1 MNKIFHITHA
11 RKILTRLINKTIFL
25 LFFMGASFSSRA
37 QQPAGFQDNVYI
49 NGFDGVN
56 GITFDAS
63 GRAYVWEKVGR
74 LHCRTLDGIWH
85 QILDISEEVNV
96 ATDSGLKG
104 VALHPNFLTNG
115 YIYLL
120 YEVDRYHLM
129 NFGKASYD
137 PLANDYLNAS
147 ISRITRYTV
156 SPSTFDSIIPNS
168 RLIIL
173 GNSPTDGFP
182 FIHDSHNAGSLIFGT
197 DGTLLASCG
206 ESSATDSD
214 PGFDVTTY
222 YAQALI
228 DGILK
233 SDDPNTTTINENEN
247 VGSWRAQMVNCL
259 SGKIIRIDPLTGD
272 GIPSNPFYDTANPRA
287 AKSRVWAMGLRNAF
301 RMTLKPNTG
310 EHLPSAGNPGTIYLG
325 EVGSFRREEVNVIK
339 TGGQN
344 FGWPMFEGMDE
355 STGSVVGIPS
365 DRPEFDVTVNPINHT
380 HPVIDYRGSPAR
392 AYVQST
398 MIEIGTTAVPG
409 INFVGGCSIGG
420 IFYEGTNFPAEYRG
434 RYLHGNFN
442 NGEDQAK
449 NWIHSFTMNSN
460 DELAE
465 SHSFLTNALG
475 VTGMAINPVN
485 GYLYYASYAGSIRE
499 VKYDL
504 GNQPPI
510 AKATQNKQYGVN
522 PLTVKF
528 DASQSIDPE
537 NSVLTYSWDF
547 GDSSSISTSVNPT
560 HIFTAPNSSPI
571 RYNVTLTVTD
581 SLNLSNS
588 TMLIVSVNNT
598 PPIINSTT
606 IDKMNVYANTKNVL
620 VPLQANVT
628 DDQTPTAQLIFKW
641 ETSLHHNTHFHPN
654 PISTQQTSSFT
665 ISPLPCDNEVYFY
678 QVKLTVTD
686 AYGLSAVKIKNI
698 PPNCGQIYVDMEPPS
713 IPTNLQL
720 MNVNSSKIAF
730 SWTPSTDNVGVSGY
744 EIFRED
750 TNGNDVKIGESLG
763 SNYTAT
769 GLQPATFYLF
779 KVTAKDT
786 TGNISTKSNGLGLY
800 TDSLVTKDE
809 IIYGDALNA
818 NWQSS
823 STLLSMTINNNVYPL
838 INSRSIKINN
848 PTISKSLILT
858 HNGFPIETASY
869 PFGIEFW
876 VYNEGNTTYP
886 FQLQAFADTSGN
898 GGSTL
903 GLSADANKWTHFLL
917 DWAILGNLTQVSK
930 IAFTLN
936 QTQSQS
942 LYFDEI
948 KLVHCAEMFSIKTG
962 LWNQGNTW
970 SCGRIPI
977 STDDITI
984 SVGNTVTI
992 PKGVSVTLKFLQLI
1006 GTLNVQTGGFY
1017 TIKKY

>member
-1 MNKIFHITHA
+1 M
-11 RKILTRLINKTIFL
+11 LTRLITKTIFL
-25 LFFMGASFSSRA
+25 LFFLGISFLGYA
-37 QQPAGFQDNVYI
+37 QQPAGFQDTIYES
-49 NGFDGVN
+49 GFEGVN

-63 GRAYVWEKVGR
+63 GRAYIWEKIGK
-74 LHCRTLDGIWH
+74 LYCRTLDGVRH
-85 QILDISEEVNV
+85 QILDISDEVNT

-115 YIYLL
+115 YVYLL
-120 YEVDRYHLM
+120 YEVDRHHLM
-129 NFGKASYD
+129 NFGTSSYN
-137 PLANDYLNAS
+137 PLADEHLNAS

-156 SPSTFDSIIPNS
+156 NPSTFDSIIPNS

-206 ESSATDSD
+206 ESSATNSDSGSD
-214 PGFDVTTY
+214 STTY

-272 GIPSNPFYDTANPRA
+272 GIPSNPFYDAANPRA

-301 RMTLKPNTG
+301 RITLKPNTG
-310 EHLPSAGNPGTIYLG
+310 RHLSSEGNPGTIYTG
-325 EVGSFRREEVNVIK
+325 EVGSTRKEEINVIT

-344 FGWPMFEGMDE
+344 FGWPRFEGMDE
-355 STGSVVGIPS
+355 LPDPIVGIPFERNEFTS
-365 DRPEFDVTVNPINHT
+365 TIIHTRPVV
-380 HPVIDYRGSPAR
+380 DYRQSPAR
-392 AYVQST
+392 AYTGST
-398 MIEIGTTAVPG
+398 IKEIGTTALNAIPG
-409 INFVGGCSIGG
+409 NNFVGGCSIGG
-420 IFYEGTNFPAEYRG
+420 VFYEGTNFPAEYRG
-434 RYLHGNFN
+434 RYLHGNFS
-442 NGEDQAK
+442 NGEDQTK
-449 NWIHSFTMNSN
+449 NWIHSFSMNSN
-460 DELAE
+460 DELTE

-485 GYLYYASYAGSIRE
+485 GYLYYASYGGSIRE

-522 PLTVKF
+522 PLTVQF
-528 DASQSIDPE
+528 DASQSTDPE

-547 GDSSSISTSVNPT
+547 GDSSSISTSVKPT
-560 HIFTAPNSSPI
+560 HVFTAPNSSPI

-581 SLNLSNS
+581 NLNQSNS
-588 TMLIVSVNNT
+588 AMLSVSVNNT

-606 IDKMNVYANTKNVL
+606 IDKMNVYANTSNVL
-620 VPLQANVT
+620 VTLQANVT
-628 DDQTPTAQLIFKW
+628 DNQTPKAQLLFKW

-654 PISTQQTSSFT
+654 PVSTQQTSSFT
-665 ISPLPCDNEVYFY
+665 MSPLPCDNEEYFY

-686 AYGLSAVKIKNI
+686 AQGLSAVKVKNI
-698 PPNCGQIYVDMEPPS
+698 VPNCRQIIADIEPPS

-744 EIFRED
+744 EIFRKD
-750 TNGNDVKIGESLG
+750 VNGNDVKISESLN

-786 TGNISTKSNGLGLY
+786 TGNISPKSSGLGVY

-809 IIYGDALNA
+809 VIYGDALNA
-818 NWQSS
+818 NWQNI
-823 STLLSMTINNNVYPL
+823 STISALTVNNNIYPL
-838 INSRSIKINN
+838 INTRSIKINS
-848 PTISKSLILT
+848 PTINQELILN
-858 HNGFPIETASY
+858 HNGFPIDIMDFKY
-869 PFGIEFW
+869 GIEFW
-876 VYNEGNTTYP
+876 VYNEGNTAYP
-886 FQLQAFADTSGN
+886 FQLQAFSTNAGG

-917 DWAILGNLTQVSK
+917 DWTILGGLTQVAK
-930 IAFTLN
+930 ISIKLN
-936 QTQSQS
+936 KTQFEN

-948 KLVHCAEMFSIKTG
+948 KLVHCAEMYSVRTG

-984 SVGNTVTI
+984 SRANTVTI
-992 PKGVSVTLKFLQLI
+992 PNGVSATLKFLQLI